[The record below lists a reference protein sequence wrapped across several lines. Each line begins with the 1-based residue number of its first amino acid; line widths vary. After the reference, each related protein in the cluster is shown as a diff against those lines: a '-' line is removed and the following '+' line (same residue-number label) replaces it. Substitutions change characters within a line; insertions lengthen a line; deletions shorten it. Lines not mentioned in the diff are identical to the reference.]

1 MTRFGPAVPLAL
13 DGIVKAIMLVVFAFF
28 AGPWIAAVAIFTR
41 ASAYGIFKPAVDSLY
56 TQVDAETRYKTK
68 NFIDTSVWRFGDV
81 AVNGSLNGLRLLG
94 ATQPLLVAL
103 TVIAAMSSARIG
115 WQAARSLATGAERKE
130 NGAAQAR
137 E

>member
-1 MTRFGPAVPLAL
+1 
-13 DGIVKAIMLVVFAFF
+13 
-28 AGPWIAAVAIFTR
+28 
-41 ASAYGIFKPAVDSLY
+41 VDSLY

-94 ATQPLLVAL
+94 ATQPLLAAL
-103 TVIAAMSSARIG
+103 TVVAAACSARIG
-115 WQAARSLATGAERKE
+115 WQAARAVGAGALPRDRAVEDRTVE
-130 NGAAQAR
+130 NRAVENRAAKDQAR

>member
-1 MTRFGPAVPLAL
+1 VPLAL
-13 DGIVKAIMLVVFAFF
+13 DGIVKAIMLVVFVFF

-94 ATQPLLVAL
+94 ATQTLLVAL
-103 TVIAAMSSARIG
+103 TVIAAVSSARIG
-115 WQAARSLATGAERKE
+115 WQAARAVSTGAERKDRD
-130 NGAAQAR
+130 APQAR